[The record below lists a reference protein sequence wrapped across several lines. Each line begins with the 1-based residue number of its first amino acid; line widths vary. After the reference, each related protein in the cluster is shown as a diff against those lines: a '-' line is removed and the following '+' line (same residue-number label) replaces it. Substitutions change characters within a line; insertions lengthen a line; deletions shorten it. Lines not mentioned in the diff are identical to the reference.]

1 MQNSLG
7 VLLSVCT
14 LLLWGVGDFYIQRS
28 TRLVGIWKSLFFISL
43 FGMVLEL
50 PFVWRDIQ
58 ALFLTP
64 QALLLLIIL
73 GTTVFLAALLD
84 FEALKRG
91 KIAVVEP
98 VFGLGIPFTVFLATF
113 SGHDILS
120 ASQFFLITIIFV
132 GILLSV
138 MVKGS
143 FHYDRIIWEK
153 GVFIAILG
161 TLAMSLTNFL
171 TGIGSQLISPL
182 MTIWF
187 INFFLTVTTLVY
199 LFAKGEWR
207 SLPRDLEK
215 HTKVILEESLFDNIA
230 WLSYAF
236 AMTIIPI
243 SIVTSISEG
252 YIVLTVLLGV
262 SVNKETLNRHQILGT
277 ILAVLG
283 VVFLALTVTS

>member
-7 VLLSVCT
+7 VLLSVST
-14 LLLWGVGDFYIQRS
+14 LLLWSVGDFYIQKS
-28 TRLVGIWKSLFFISL
+28 TRLVGIWKSLFFISF

-50 PFVWRDIQ
+50 PFVWVEVQKI
-58 ALFLTP
+58 FLSP
-64 QALLLLIIL
+64 QSLILLVVL
-73 GTTVFLAALLD
+73 GLSIFLAALLD

-98 VFGLGIPFTVFLATF
+98 VFGLGIPFTVFLAVV

-120 ASQFFLITIIFV
+120 LTQSLLIGAIFIGII
-132 GILLSV
+132 LSV
-138 MVKGS
+138 VVKGS
-143 FHYDRIIWEK
+143 FRYDRIIWEK

-161 TLAMSLTNFL
+161 TLAMALTNFL

-187 INFFLTVTTLVY
+187 INFFLTITTFVY

-207 SLPRDLEK
+207 SLPNDLRR
-215 HTKVILEESLFDNIA
+215 HSKVILEESLFDNIA

-236 AMTIIPI
+236 AMTLIPI
-243 SIVTSISEG
+243 SISTSIAES
-252 YIVLTVLLGV
+252 YIVMAVLLGV
-262 SVNKETLNRHQILGT
+262 SVNKETLNRHQVLGV

-283 VVFLALTVTS
+283 VISLSLTVTG